1 MVRLRRLFPNALFT
15 ALVQPSVRSVVEA
28 SGIVDEV
35 LTIRLDYN
43 EATERRLL
51 SVDEEKRVRSML
63 EERNFD
69 LAIDLSPGDETRP
82 LLLLANA
89 TYLVGFEAERFP
101 FLDNGVTLRTRAKVN
116 QLGKISPAASVM
128 PSVES
133 LAVAPT
139 PDSGTVPAP

>member
-1 MVRLRRLFPNALFT
+1 MVRLRSLFPNARFT

-69 LAIDLSPGDETRP
+69 LAIDLSRSEARS
-82 LLLLANA
+82 
-89 TYLVGFEAERFP
+89 VGKECVSTCRS
-101 FLDNGVTLRTRAKVN
+101 RW
-116 QLGKISPAASVM
+116 
-128 PSVES
+128 
-133 LAVAPT
+133 APYH
-139 PDSGTVPAP
+139 

>member
-1 MVRLRRLFPNALFT
+1 MVRLRSLFPNARFT

-89 TYLVGFEAERFP
+89 IGRASCRERECQP
-101 FLDNGVTLRTRAKVN
+101 V
-116 QLGKISPAASVM
+116 
-128 PSVES
+128 
-133 LAVAPT
+133 
-139 PDSGTVPAP
+139 

>member
-1 MVRLRRLFPNALFT
+1 MVRLRSLFPNARFT

-69 LAIDLSPGDETRP
+69 LAIDLSPGDETRRSEERR
-82 LLLLANA
+82 
-89 TYLVGFEAERFP
+89 VGKECVSTCRS
-101 FLDNGVTLRTRAKVN
+101 RW
-116 QLGKISPAASVM
+116 SPYH
-128 PSVES
+128 
-133 LAVAPT
+133 
-139 PDSGTVPAP
+139 

>member
-101 FLDNGVTLRTRAKVN
+101 FLDHGVTLRTRDKDRKSTRLN
-116 QLGKISPAASVM
+116 SSH
-128 PSVES
+128 
-133 LAVAPT
+133 
-139 PDSGTVPAP
+139 

>member
-101 FLDNGVTLRTRAKVN
+101 FLAHGVTLRIRDKVN
-116 QLGKISPAASVM
+116 KLRSAERRVGNECVSTFRTRWSTIN
-128 PSVES
+128 
-133 LAVAPT
+133 
-139 PDSGTVPAP
+139 

>member
-1 MVRLRRLFPNALFT
+1 M
-15 ALVQPSVRSVVEA
+15 
-28 SGIVDEV
+28 GISDWSSDVCSSD
-35 LTIRLDYN
+35 LLDYN
-43 EATERRLL
+43 EATERRRL

-101 FLDNGVTLRTRAKVN
+101 FLDHGVTLRTRDKVN
-116 QLGKISPAASVM
+116 KLGKISHAASVM
-128 PSVES
+128 TLVES
-133 LAVAPT
+133 LAVALT
-139 PDSGTVPAP
+139 PDRKSTRLNSSH